1 MLKIKNYN
9 LSVFTFLLLILC
21 TFSLS
26 ADLTL
31 NNKLFWFVVF
41 IFNFLFFQINIKLKS
56 LILGIIALG
65 AIYIQLIF
73 NQYVFSEEFF
83 LNCLA
88 ILLMMKFSELK
99 NKDNKLSFSLIC
111 LIISVASL
119 IKGQDILSTLLS
131 FTIVILVI
139 INMYLIQQK
148 ELLDFNL
155 KNVFK
160 YLGFGLSIFPFII
173 IFYLVFPRAEINFRL
188 FNPASSSLG
197 IPDSINLGSFSE
209 FSNSDEDVFT
219 LINNNFK
226 KEELYFRVKIFD
238 YMEEDKSW
246 RPSSSY
252 YLFDK
257 YKSSFKVKDGR
268 DLNQTYQIIL
278 EPFKK
283 KWIPSLK
290 NSKLISNNIEIS
302 EDYFNQIYVS
312 RDLIDRKKQI
322 SFKRYKTNY
331 YLGEDLKDYYT
342 KTPSN
347 ISNRL
352 LKWVLN
358 NNTSTPT
365 EFLNKLF
372 KKFSDGSYY
381 YNLSPQN
388 FSGNNYENFFF
399 DLKEGY
405 CEYYAGTF
413 VLLARLANIP
423 SRIVT
428 GYYGGELNDVG
439 DFYKFKQKDT
449 HAWAEVWLDD
459 KGWVRIDPTS
469 AIPDSNVRNTLNN
482 IFSNKQFASNS
493 LFSSNFFKKISYY
506 FNYADFVW
514 TQHLLSYDDNE
525 RKNFIKEL
533 LNLNFSKI
541 YIWIFIPLFLFLIF
555 KLLFNL
561 NSKNIMRFY
570 LYLILIV
577 KRKKFKI
584 LKSDTIQQIY
594 LKLPEIQKNK
604 YYKFFKAFEINKY
617 SSTNFSIVKSLKS
630 IF

>member
-9 LSVFTFLLLILC
+9 LSVFTFLLLLLC
-21 TFSLS
+21 IFSLS

-31 NNKLFWFVVF
+31 NNKIFWFVIF
-41 IFNFLFFQINIKLKS
+41 IFSILFFQINIKLKS
-56 LILGIIALG
+56 LILGIIAVG
-65 AIYIQLIF
+65 AIYIQLII

-88 ILLMMKFSELK
+88 ILLIMKFSELK

-148 ELLDFNL
+148 ELLDFNI

-173 IFYLVFPRAEINFRL
+173 IFYLAFPRAEINFRL
-188 FNPASSSLG
+188 FNPTSSSLG

-226 KEELYFRVKIFD
+226 REELYFRVKIFD

-246 RPSSSY
+246 RPSSTY
-252 YLFDK
+252 FLYDK
-257 YKSSFKVKDGR
+257 YKSSFKVKDGYE
-268 DLNQTYQIIL
+268 LNQTYNIIL

-283 KWIPSLK
+283 KWVPSLK
-290 NSKLISNNIEIS
+290 NSKLTFNNIEIS
-302 EDYFNQIYVS
+302 EDYFNQIYIS

-322 SFKRYKTNY
+322 NFKRYKTNY
-331 YLGEDLKDYYT
+331 FLGQDLKDYYT
-342 KTPSN
+342 KTPAN
-347 ISNRL
+347 ISKKL
-352 LKWVLN
+352 QKWVIE
-358 NNTSTPT
+358 NNTSTPI
-365 EFLNKLF
+365 EFLDKVYRN
-372 KKFSDGSYY
+372 FSNGSYY
-381 YNLSPQN
+381 YNLRPQN
-388 FSGNNYENFFF
+388 FTGNSYENFFF
-399 DLKEGY
+399 NLKEGY

-428 GYYGGELNDVG
+428 GYYGGELNEVG

-449 HAWAEVWLDD
+449 HAWTEVWLDN
-459 KGWVRIDPTS
+459 KGWVRIDPTR

-514 TQHLLSYDDNE
+514 TQHLLSYDDNK

-541 YIWIFIPLFLFLIF
+541 YIWIFIPLFLFLIL

-561 NSKNIMRFY
+561 NSQNIMRFY
-570 LYLILIV
+570 LYLILFG

-594 LKLPEIQKNK
+594 LKLPDLQRNK
-604 YYKFFKAFEINKY
+604 YNKFFKAFEINKY
-617 SSTNFSIVKSLKS
+617 SNTNFSIFKSFKS

>member
-9 LSVFTFLLLILC
+9 LSVFTFLLLLLC

-41 IFNFLFFQINIKLKS
+41 IFNILFFQINIKLKS
-56 LILGIIALG
+56 LILGIIAIG

-88 ILLMMKFSELK
+88 ILLIMKFSELK

-352 LKWVLN
+352 QKWVLN

-365 EFLNKLF
+365 EFLDKVY

-570 LYLILIV
+570 LYLILFG

-594 LKLPEIQKNK
+594 LKLPEIQKSK
-604 YYKFFKAFEINKY
+604 HYKFFKAFEINKY
-617 SSTNFSIVKSLKS
+617 SSTNFSIVKTLKS

>member
-9 LSVFTFLLLILC
+9 LSVFTFLLLLLC

-41 IFNFLFFQINIKLKS
+41 IFNILFFQINIKLKS
-56 LILGIIALG
+56 LIIGIIAIG
-65 AIYIQLIF
+65 TIYIQLIF

-88 ILLMMKFSELK
+88 ILLIMKFSELK

-148 ELLDFNL
+148 ELLDFNI

-219 LINNNFK
+219 LINDNFK

-257 YKSSFKVKDGR
+257 YKSSFKVKDGKE
-268 DLNQTYQIIL
+268 LNQTYQVIL

-331 YLGEDLKDYYT
+331 YLGEDLKNYYT

-352 LKWVLN
+352 QKWVLN
-358 NNTSTPT
+358 NNTSTPK
-365 EFLNKLF
+365 EFLNKLYNN
-372 KKFSDGSYY
+372 FSDGSYY

-459 KGWVRIDPTS
+459 KGWVRIDPTR

-482 IFSNKQFASNS
+482 IFSNKQFASKS
-493 LFSSNFFKKISYY
+493 LFSSNFFKKMSYY

-514 TQHLLSYDDNE
+514 TQHLLSYDNNE

-541 YIWIFIPLFLFLIF
+541 YIWVFVPLFLFLIF

-570 LYLILIV
+570 LYLILIG

-594 LKLPEIQKNK
+594 LKLPEIQKSK
-604 YYKFFKAFEINKY
+604 YNKFFKAFEINKY
-617 SSTNFSIVKSLKS
+617 SNINFSIIKSFKS

>member
-1 MLKIKNYN
+1 
-9 LSVFTFLLLILC
+9 
-21 TFSLS
+21 
-26 ADLTL
+26 
-31 NNKLFWFVVF
+31 
-41 IFNFLFFQINIKLKS
+41 LFFQINIKLKS
-56 LILGIIALG
+56 LILGIIAIG

-88 ILLMMKFSELK
+88 ILLIMKFSELK
-99 NKDNKLSFSLIC
+99 NKNNKLSFSLIC

-119 IKGQDILSTLLS
+119 IKGQDILSTLIS

-139 INMYLIQQK
+139 INMYIIQQK
-148 ELLDFNL
+148 ELLDFNI

-209 FSNSDEDVFT
+209 FSNTEEDVFT

-246 RPSSSY
+246 RPSSNY

-268 DLNQTYQIIL
+268 ELNQTYQIIL

-322 SFKRYKTNY
+322 SFKRYKTNFF
-331 YLGEDLKDYYT
+331 LGEDLKEYYT

-352 LKWVLN
+352 QKWVLK
-358 NNTSTPT
+358 NNTSTPE
-365 EFLNKLF
+365 EFLNKVY
-372 KKFSDGSYY
+372 KNFSDGTYY
-381 YNLSPQN
+381 YNLNPQN
-388 FSGNNYENFFF
+388 FSGNDYENFFF
-399 DLKEGY
+399 NLKEGY

-428 GYYGGELNDVG
+428 GYYGGELNGVG

-449 HAWAEVWLDD
+449 HAWAEVWLND
-459 KGWVRIDPTS
+459 KGWVRIDPTK

-482 IFSNKQFASNS
+482 IFSNEQFSSNS
-493 LFSSNFFKKISYY
+493 LFSSNFFKKMSYY

-514 TQHLLSYDDNE
+514 TKHLLSYDDNE

-533 LNLNFSKI
+533 LNLNFSKV
-541 YIWIFIPLFLFLIF
+541 YIWIFIPLFLFLLIKF
-555 KLLFNL
+555 FFNL
-561 NSKNIMRFY
+561 NSKNIMKFY
-570 LYLILIV
+570 LYLILLG

-594 LKLPEIQKNK
+594 LKLPVIQKNK
-604 YYKFFKAFEINKY
+604 YHEFFKAFEINKY
-617 SSTNFSIVKSLKS
+617 SNTNFNIIKSLKS

>member
-9 LSVFTFLLLILC
+9 LTIFTFLLLFLC

-31 NNKLFWFVVF
+31 NNKLFWFFVF
-41 IFNFLFFQINIKLKS
+41 IFNILFFQINIKLKS
-56 LILGIIALG
+56 LILGIIAIG

-88 ILLMMKFSELK
+88 ILLIMKFSELK

-119 IKGQDILSTLLS
+119 IKRQDILSTLLS

-148 ELLDFNL
+148 ELLDFNI

-238 YMEEDKSW
+238 YMEDDKSW
-246 RPSSSY
+246 RPYSNY

-257 YKSSFKVKDGR
+257 YKSSFKVKDGIY
-268 DLNQTYQIIL
+268 LNQIYQIIL

-331 YLGEDLKDYYT
+331 YLGQDLKDYYT

-352 LKWVLN
+352 QKWVLN
-358 NNTSTPT
+358 NNTSTPK
-365 EFLNKLF
+365 EFLDKVY

-388 FSGNNYENFFF
+388 FSGNNYEKFFF

-413 VLLARLANIP
+413 VLLARI
-423 SRIVT
+423 
-428 GYYGGELNDVG
+428 
-439 DFYKFKQKDT
+439 
-449 HAWAEVWLDD
+449 
-459 KGWVRIDPTS
+459 
-469 AIPDSNVRNTLNN
+469 
-482 IFSNKQFASNS
+482 
-493 LFSSNFFKKISYY
+493 
-506 FNYADFVW
+506 
-514 TQHLLSYDDNE
+514 
-525 RKNFIKEL
+525 
-533 LNLNFSKI
+533 
-541 YIWIFIPLFLFLIF
+541 
-555 KLLFNL
+555 
-561 NSKNIMRFY
+561 
-570 LYLILIV
+570 
-577 KRKKFKI
+577 
-584 LKSDTIQQIY
+584 
-594 LKLPEIQKNK
+594 
-604 YYKFFKAFEINKY
+604 
-617 SSTNFSIVKSLKS
+617 
-630 IF
+630 

>member
-1 MLKIKNYN
+1 
-9 LSVFTFLLLILC
+9 
-21 TFSLS
+21 
-26 ADLTL
+26 
-31 NNKLFWFVVF
+31 
-41 IFNFLFFQINIKLKS
+41 
-56 LILGIIALG
+56 
-65 AIYIQLIF
+65 
-73 NQYVFSEEFF
+73 
-83 LNCLA
+83 
-88 ILLMMKFSELK
+88 
-99 NKDNKLSFSLIC
+99 
-111 LIISVASL
+111 
-119 IKGQDILSTLLS
+119 
-131 FTIVILVI
+131 
-139 INMYLIQQK
+139 
-148 ELLDFNL
+148 
-155 KNVFK
+155 
-160 YLGFGLSIFPFII
+160 
-173 IFYLVFPRAEINFRL
+173 
-188 FNPASSSLG
+188 
-197 IPDSINLGSFSE
+197 
-209 FSNSDEDVFT
+209 
-219 LINNNFK
+219 
-226 KEELYFRVKIFD
+226 
-238 YMEEDKSW
+238 MEEDKSW

-268 DLNQTYQIIL
+268 ELNQTYQIIL

-302 EDYFNQIYVS
+302 EDYFNQIYIS

-342 KTPSN
+342 KIPSN
-347 ISNRL
+347 ISNRIQ
-352 LKWVLN
+352 KWVLN

-365 EFLNKLF
+365 EFLKKLYNN
-372 KKFSDGSYY
+372 FSDGTYY

-388 FSGNNYENFFF
+388 LSGNDYENFFF
-399 DLKEGY
+399 NLKEGY

-493 LFSSNFFKKISYY
+493 LFSSNFFKKMSYY

-533 LNLNFSKI
+533 LNLNFSKV

-570 LYLILIV
+570 LYLILIG

-594 LKLPEIQKNK
+594 LKLPDLQKNK

-617 SSTNFSIVKSLKS
+617 SSTNISIVKSLKS

>member
-9 LSVFTFLLLILC
+9 LSVFTFLLLLLC

-41 IFNFLFFQINIKLKS
+41 IFNILFFQINIKLKS
-56 LILGIIALG
+56 LIIGIIAIG
-65 AIYIQLIF
+65 TIYIQLIF

-88 ILLMMKFSELK
+88 ILLIMKFSELK

-148 ELLDFNL
+148 ELLDFNI

-219 LINNNFK
+219 LINDNFK

-257 YKSSFKVKDGR
+257 YKSSFKVKDGKE
-268 DLNQTYQIIL
+268 LNQTYQVIL

-302 EDYFNQIYVS
+302 EDYFNQIYIS

-331 YLGEDLKDYYT
+331 YLGEDLKNYYT

-352 LKWVLN
+352 QKWVLN
-358 NNTSTPT
+358 NNTSTPK
-365 EFLNKLF
+365 EFLNKLYNN
-372 KKFSDGSYY
+372 FSDGSYY

-459 KGWVRIDPTS
+459 KGWVRIDPTR

-482 IFSNKQFASNS
+482 IFSNKQFASKS
-493 LFSSNFFKKISYY
+493 LFSSNFFKKMSYY

-541 YIWIFIPLFLFLIF
+541 YIWVFVPLFLFLIF

-570 LYLILIV
+570 LYLILIG

-594 LKLPEIQKNK
+594 LKLPEIQKSK
-604 YYKFFKAFEINKY
+604 YNKFFKAFEINKY
-617 SSTNFSIVKSLKS
+617 SNINFSIIKSFKS

>member
-9 LSVFTFLLLILC
+9 LSVFTFLLLLLC
-21 TFSLS
+21 IFSLS

-31 NNKLFWFVVF
+31 NNKIFWFVIF
-41 IFNFLFFQINIKLKS
+41 IFSILFFQINIKLKS
-56 LILGIIALG
+56 LILGIIAVG
-65 AIYIQLIF
+65 AIYIQLII

-88 ILLMMKFSELK
+88 ILLIMKFSELK

-148 ELLDFNL
+148 ELLDFNI

-160 YLGFGLSIFPFII
+160 YFGFGLSIFPFII
-173 IFYLVFPRAEINFRL
+173 IFYLAFPRAEINFRL
-188 FNPASSSLG
+188 FNPTSSSLG

-226 KEELYFRVKIFD
+226 REELYFRVKIFD

-246 RPSSSY
+246 RPSSTY
-252 YLFDK
+252 FLYDK
-257 YKSSFKVKDGR
+257 YKSSFKVKDGYE
-268 DLNQTYQIIL
+268 LNQTYNIIL

-283 KWIPSLK
+283 KWVPSLK
-290 NSKLISNNIEIS
+290 NSKLTFNNIEIS
-302 EDYFNQIYVS
+302 EDYFNQIYIS

-322 SFKRYKTNY
+322 NFKRYKTNY
-331 YLGEDLKDYYT
+331 FLGQDLKDYYT
-342 KTPSN
+342 KTPAN
-347 ISNRL
+347 ISKKL
-352 LKWVLN
+352 QKWVIE
-358 NNTSTPT
+358 NNTSTPI
-365 EFLNKLF
+365 EFLDKIYRN
-372 KKFSDGSYY
+372 FSNGSYY
-381 YNLSPQN
+381 YNLRPQN
-388 FSGNNYENFFF
+388 FTGNSYENFFF
-399 DLKEGY
+399 NLKEGY

-428 GYYGGELNDVG
+428 GYYGGELNEVG

-449 HAWAEVWLDD
+449 HAWTEVWLDN
-459 KGWVRIDPTS
+459 KGWVRIDPTR

-514 TQHLLSYDDNE
+514 TQHLLSYDDNK

-541 YIWIFIPLFLFLIF
+541 YIWIFIPLFLFLIL

-561 NSKNIMRFY
+561 NSQNIMRFY
-570 LYLILIV
+570 LYLILFG

-604 YYKFFKAFEINKY
+604 YFKFFKAFEINKY
-617 SSTNFSIVKSLKS
+617 SKTNFTIFKSLKS

>member
-9 LSVFTFLLLILC
+9 LSVFTFLLLLLC
-21 TFSLS
+21 IFSLS

-31 NNKLFWFVVF
+31 NNKIFWFVIF
-41 IFNFLFFQINIKLKS
+41 IFSILFFQINIKLKS
-56 LILGIIALG
+56 LILGIIAVG
-65 AIYIQLIF
+65 AIYIQLII

-88 ILLMMKFSELK
+88 ILLIMKFSELK

-148 ELLDFNL
+148 ELLDFNI

-173 IFYLVFPRAEINFRL
+173 IFYLAFPRAEINFRL
-188 FNPASSSLG
+188 FNPTSSSLG

-226 KEELYFRVKIFD
+226 REELYFRVKIFD

-246 RPSSSY
+246 RPSSTY
-252 YLFDK
+252 FLYDK
-257 YKSSFKVKDGR
+257 YKSSFKVKDGYE
-268 DLNQTYQIIL
+268 LNQTYNIIL

-283 KWIPSLK
+283 KWVPSLK
-290 NSKLISNNIEIS
+290 NSKLTFNNIEIS
-302 EDYFNQIYVS
+302 EDYFNQIYIS

-322 SFKRYKTNY
+322 NFKRYKTNY
-331 YLGEDLKDYYT
+331 FLGQDLKDYYT
-342 KTPSN
+342 KTPAN
-347 ISNRL
+347 ISKKL
-352 LKWVLN
+352 QKWVIE
-358 NNTSTPT
+358 NNTSTPI
-365 EFLNKLF
+365 EFLDKVYRN
-372 KKFSDGSYY
+372 FSNGSYY
-381 YNLSPQN
+381 YNLRPQN
-388 FSGNNYENFFF
+388 FTGNSYENFFF
-399 DLKEGY
+399 NLKEGY

-428 GYYGGELNDVG
+428 GYYGGELNEVG

-449 HAWAEVWLDD
+449 HAWTEVWLDN
-459 KGWVRIDPTS
+459 KGWVRIDPTR

-514 TQHLLSYDDNE
+514 TQHLLSYDDNK

-541 YIWIFIPLFLFLIF
+541 YIWIFIPLFLFLIL

-561 NSKNIMRFY
+561 NSQNIMRFY
-570 LYLILIV
+570 LYLILFG

-594 LKLPEIQKNK
+594 LKLPDLQRNK

-617 SSTNFSIVKSLKS
+617 SSTNFTIFKSLKS